1 MQSKELF
8 DKAQIETFYDKPFIK
23 SFVKAVQK
31 IDSQITPFYFPN
43 TFQLVFLYKK
53 IIIYKII
60 LNKTNL
66 EDISVDLHLKNILNT
81 VIMLRSNIIPSKSV
95 SLLQE
100 NVRKNF
106 NKKRTGR
113 ILN

>member
-1 MQSKELF
+1 MKSKELF
-8 DKAQIETFYDKPFIK
+8 DKAKMETFYDKPFIK

-31 IDSQITPFYFPN
+31 IDSRITPFYFPN
-43 TFQLVFLYKK
+43 TYQLVFLYKK

-66 EDISVDLHLKNILNT
+66 EDISVDLHLKNILNA
-81 VIMLRSNIIPSKSV
+81 VMMLRSNIIPSKSV

-106 NKKRTGR
+106 NKNRTGK
-113 ILN
+113 LL

>member
-1 MQSKELF
+1 MESKKTF
-8 DKAQIETFYDKPFIK
+8 DKAEMETFYDRPFIR

-43 TFQLVFLYKK
+43 TYQLVFLYKK

-60 LNKTNL
+60 LNKNNL
-66 EDISVDLHLKNILNT
+66 EDISVDLHLKNISNA
-81 VIMLRSNIIPSKSV
+81 VMMLRSNILPSKSV
-95 SLLQE
+95 SRLQE

-106 NKKRTGR
+106 NKNKTGN
-113 ILN
+113 LL